1 MFARIQKTPV
11 RTRALFARVQ
21 TNACPESCVVRPDFK
36 KHMSGICFCLPGF
49 QNTPVR
55 FCFCQPG
62 FQNTQPG
69 QRSTELCPERPA
81 VPGSALWSSVPPLR
95 AGTFISLVGLQI
107 SLTKLCLEGFLLCN
121 LKGRAMAH
129 TPKLKPK
136 AKNKIRRI
144 VWSKVRRI
152 LFWGPVS

>member
-1 MFARIQKTPV
+1 M
-11 RTRALFARVQ
+11 
-21 TNACPESCVVRPDFK
+21 CPDTCRVRPDPKNTCPDSCVGPGSNKRLSGIVRCSTGFQ

-95 AGTFISLVGLQI
+95 AGTFISINGLAKYMS
-107 SLTKLCLEGFLLCN
+107 SLSRI
-121 LKGRAMAH
+121 RANF
-129 TPKLKPK
+129 
-136 AKNKIRRI
+136 NKTI
-144 VWSKVRRI
+144 VFHQPFVDLTNFQCYGSPT
-152 LFWGPVS
+152 F

>member
-95 AGTFISLVGLQI
+95 AGTFISIDGLRSGVGTFRTVLGA
-107 SLTKLCLEGFLLCN
+107 S
-121 LKGRAMAH
+121 MAS
-129 TPKLKPK
+129 PS
-136 AKNKIRRI
+136 NRICIRSMVMFSR
-144 VWSKVRRI
+144 SKS
-152 LFWGPVS
+152 GTC